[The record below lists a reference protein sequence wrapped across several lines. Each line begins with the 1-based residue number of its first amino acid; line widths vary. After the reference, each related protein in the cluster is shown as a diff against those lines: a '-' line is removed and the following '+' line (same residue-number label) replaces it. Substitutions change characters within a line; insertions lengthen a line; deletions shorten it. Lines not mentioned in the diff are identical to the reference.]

1 MLRVLRWLFG
11 KLWLLAAIVVI
22 VAAVA
27 TVTARQLL
35 PLVPQYKVEIEQA
48 AGKALGR
55 PVRIGGVQV
64 GWRWLSPQVRL
75 SDVRVLQSVQGP
87 VSLRLSSVS
96 VGFDILQSLLQW
108 RPVPGVVVLGGIRLK
123 LARNSQGRVSLSGLP
138 LAMPATGGGAG
149 GGTSTDWLYGVK
161 FELENASVLL
171 SDARSGLDYRLRNVA
186 LALRVDGAGGIRMAG
201 RAQLPAQIGRSVDFV
216 AELHGMMMPAQHWG
230 GRVYVDLM
238 GGHLDT
244 PLLREFVPWLPAMKG
259 MLSARL
265 WMRWSDGKPEAVS
278 GHVAASRF
286 AFDAPSVVGTSAVSD
301 KLTRLSTDFS
311 WSQTAEGWQL
321 AANHLRAGN
330 ELRAWPE
337 SAFSIAESRTSDGR
351 RIYGWADFL
360 RLQDLAP
367 LLDAR
372 SLVPVGI
379 RPRLKTLAPRGD
391 VSALRFDVALPAKG
405 APQVSASARFADVSV
420 NPDGNVP
427 GVRGASGMVRTT
439 PQGGALALDSSALVL
454 DAPRLFTAPPP
465 PAAAQGIVRW
475 TMRPGGIA
483 FHASDLSVSNADL
496 STRGQFGLWLPSNG
510 KPYLNL
516 LLHMSRGTVSAAS
529 HYLPKRLFDDKLDHW
544 LSAALVGGE
553 VTDGSLVLRGD
564 PTRFPFRNHD
574 GVFEA
579 RLQVRNG
586 VLAYFENWPRLSDLQ
601 GEVVFDGPS
610 LHVDASQGT
619 VLGTR
624 IDSARLDIPDMEKAR
639 LDIHGSG
646 SGPLADV
653 STYLAYTPLGD
664 GRQELF
670 KEIRSSGHEQVSL
683 HIVLPLTGGDIKNW
697 RLQGS
702 SQVSDGS
709 FALPAHDFALSAI
722 NGRFDFTQR
731 SLTAQNVAGRF
742 RGQPVQMA
750 ATTRSDG
757 LATLTLDGHY
767 TVAGLLGKNSPVTQF
782 AHGEADVRLAFT
794 MPMTPETFRRYGTGI
809 MLASD
814 MRNVAVDLPSPL
826 GKKAGQQR
834 GFVLR
839 FSVAQP
845 DVPIW
850 LRYGD
855 ALQAVLRIAGKG
867 ECRYVAAA
875 DVRYDRGV
883 PKLPAQGITLEA
895 TAPDIDADAWR
906 ALQAGGAATPAGAAS
921 AACPDSIG
929 DTLDRVSSVNV
940 RAGHVRLFGRDFST
954 VSVEARRAAGE
965 WQTKVDS
972 NVLTGSLRIPLNLH
986 GGMPLRFDLSRLVLA
1001 NDNKAQSSAGQPP
1014 LNPAELP
1021 PLSGH
1026 IAQLDVAGHRIDGVN
1041 IATTPL
1047 SDGLQ
1052 IHQLQIDEQNLQARL
1067 SGDWRRIDGKDRT
1080 RVQVELKT
1088 DNAGKA
1094 LERLKLSSA
1103 LNGGKG
1109 QASASLDWAGSP
1121 FDLNWARLGGQ
1132 ATLALSD
1139 GRFNEIDPGQAGR
1152 LLGLF
1157 NLAELPKRLTFGF
1170 GDMFQK
1176 GFSFNTLKGDFQ
1188 FRKGDLY
1195 TQNLIIT
1202 GASANIGV
1210 KGRIGVAAR
1219 NYDATVT
1226 VVPQVDSAL
1235 PIAGA
1240 ALGGPAAGAVVYL
1253 LDRMLG
1259 IGKQINKAAEIRYHV
1274 GGSWD
1279 APKIDIEKAPASAS
1293 NASNPR
1299 NKPVN
1304 PY

>member
-11 KLWLLAAIVVI
+11 KLWLLAAIAVI
-22 VAAVA
+22 LAAVA
-27 TVTARQLL
+27 TVTARQML
-35 PLVPQYKVEIEQA
+35 PLVPQYKSELEQV
-48 AGKALGR
+48 AGEALGR
-55 PVRIGGVQV
+55 PVRIGGIQV

-75 SDVRVLQSVQGP
+75 TDVRVLQSAQGP
-87 VSLRLSSVS
+87 VSLQLSSVS
-96 VGFDILQSLLQW
+96 VGFDILQSLLHW
-108 RPVPGVVVLGGIRLK
+108 RPVPGVVLVGGVRLK
-123 LARNSQGRVSLSGLP
+123 LARDSQGRVSLSGLP
-138 LAMPATGGGAG
+138 LAMPASGSGAG
-149 GGTSTDWLYGVK
+149 AGTSMDWLYGVK
-161 FELENASVLL
+161 FELENASVLF
-171 SDARSGLDYRLRNVA
+171 SDARSGVDYRLRNVA
-186 LALRVDGAGGIRMAG
+186 LALRVDGAGDIRMAG
-201 RAQLPAQIGRSVDFV
+201 GAQLPAQIGRRVDFV
-216 AELHGMMMPAQHWG
+216 AELHGMLTPSQPWG
-230 GRVYVDLM
+230 GRVYVDLK
-238 GGHLDT
+238 GGRLDT
-244 PLLREFVPWLPAMKG
+244 PLLREFLPRLPAMQG
-259 MLSARL
+259 RLSARL
-265 WMRWSDGKPEAVS
+265 WTRWSDGRPKGVN
-278 GHVAASRF
+278 GHVETSRF
-286 AFDAPSVVGTSAVSD
+286 AFDVPSVANASAVSD
-301 KLTRLSTDFS
+301 KLTRLSADFS
-311 WSQTAEGWQL
+311 WSRTADGWQL
-321 AANHLRAGN
+321 AAKHLQTGN
-330 ELRAWPE
+330 QRRAWPE
-337 SAFSIAESRTSDGR
+337 SAFSVAESRKPEGWR
-351 RIYGWADFL
+351 VYGWADFV

-367 LLDAR
+367 LLDTQ
-372 SLVPVGI
+372 SLLPSGM
-379 RPRLKTLAPRGD
+379 RQRMMTLAPRGD

-405 APQVSASARFADVSV
+405 AAQVSASARFADVAL
-420 NPDGNVP
+420 NPDGSVP
-427 GVRGASGMVRTT
+427 GVRGASGMLRAT

-454 DAPRLFTAPPP
+454 DAPKLFTAPPP
-465 PAAAQGIVRW
+465 AAAAKGTVRW
-475 TMRPGGIA
+475 TVRPGGIA
-483 FHASDLSVSNADL
+483 FQAKDIGVSNADL
-496 STRGQFGLWLPSNG
+496 STRGQFGLWLPSGG

-516 LLHMSRGTVSAAS
+516 LLHMSRGTVSAAR
-529 HYLPKRLFDDKLDHW
+529 HYLPYRLFDAKLDHW
-544 LSAALVGGE
+544 LGAALVGGE

-564 PTRFPFRNHD
+564 PMRFPFRNHD

-579 RLQVRNG
+579 RLQVRKG
-586 VLAYFENWPRLSDLQ
+586 VLAYFENWPKLSELQ

-610 LHVDASQGT
+610 LHVEASQGK

-670 KEIRSSGHEQVSL
+670 KEIRSSGQERVSL
-683 HIVLPLTGGDIKNW
+683 HIMLPLTGGDLKNW

-731 SLTAQNVAGRF
+731 SLTAGNVTGRF

-750 ATTRSDG
+750 ATTRADG

-767 TVAGLLGKNSPVTQF
+767 SVAGLLGRSSPVTQF

-794 MPMTPETFRRYGTGI
+794 LPMTPETFRRYGTGI

-814 MRNVAVDLPSPL
+814 LRNVAVDLPAPL

-845 DVPIW
+845 DVPVW

-855 ALQAVLRIAGKG
+855 ALQAVLRIAGQG
-867 ECRYVAAA
+867 ECRYVAGG
-875 DVRYDRGV
+875 DVRYDRGA

-895 TAPDIDADAWR
+895 TMPDIDVDAWR
-906 ALQAGGAATPAGAAS
+906 ALQAGGAAAGPGAAVG
-921 AACPDSIG
+921 CPDSVG
-929 DTLDRVSSVNV
+929 DTLGRVRSVNV
-940 RAGHVRLFGRDFST
+940 RADRMRLFGRDFRA
-954 VSVEARRAAGE
+954 VSVEARRAAGQ
-965 WQTKVDS
+965 WQAKVDS
-972 NVLTGSLRIPLNLH
+972 NVLAGSLSIPSNLH
-986 GGMPLRFDLSRLVLA
+986 GGAPLRFDFSRLMLA
-1001 NDNKAQSSAGQPP
+1001 NAAQATSSSAGQPP
-1014 LNPAELP
+1014 MNPAELP

-1026 IAQLDVAGHRIDGVN
+1026 IAQLDVAGRRIDGVN
-1041 IATTPL
+1041 ITTTPL

-1052 IHQLQIDEQNLQARL
+1052 IHQLQIDEPNLQARL
-1067 SGDWRRIDGKDRT
+1067 SGDWRRVDGKDRT

-1109 QASASLDWAGSP
+1109 QATASLDWAGAP
-1121 FDLNWARLGGQ
+1121 FDISWARLAGQ
-1132 ATLALSD
+1132 ATLSLSD
-1139 GRFNEIDPGQAGR
+1139 GRLNEIDPGQTGR

-1157 NLAELPKRLTFGF
+1157 NLAQLPKRLTFGF
-1170 GDMFQK
+1170 GDLFQK
-1176 GFSFNTLKGDFQ
+1176 GFAFNTVKGDFQ
-1188 FRKGDLY
+1188 FRRGDLY
-1195 TQNLIIT
+1195 TQNLTIA

-1210 KGRIGVAAR
+1210 KGRVGMAAR
-1219 NYDATVT
+1219 DYDATVT

-1253 LDRMLG
+1253 FDRVLG
-1259 IGKQINKAAEIRYHV
+1259 LGKQINKAAEIRYHV

-1279 APKIDIEKAPASAS
+1279 APKIDVEKAPQNAS

-1299 NKPVN
+1299 NKSVN